1 MPLDMHIRLS
11 DRIKAALTL
20 YAADQDLKVTPAVRA
35 LLEEI
40 LEKKGYLAPRLKRP
54 KR

>member
-1 MPLDMHIRLS
+1 MALDTHIRLS
-11 DRIKAALTL
+11 DRLKEALQS
-20 YAADQDLKVTPAVRA
+20 YAADQDLKVTPALRA

-40 LEKKGYLAPRLKRP
+40 LEKKGYLVARSKRP